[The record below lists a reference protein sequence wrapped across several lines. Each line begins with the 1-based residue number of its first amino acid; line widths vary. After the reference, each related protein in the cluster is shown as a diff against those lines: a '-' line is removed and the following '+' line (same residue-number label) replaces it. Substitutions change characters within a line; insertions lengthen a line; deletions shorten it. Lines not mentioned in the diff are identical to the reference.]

1 MDTLDIKIL
10 KYGQVDVITLR
21 GSLKLGDGVDNL
33 QQTMENLASHGGSQ
47 FVLDLSDVRY
57 MDSSGIG
64 LVVRVLTSAKQRGGS
79 LKLVNPSKYVTQT
92 LKMCSLLPL
101 FEVFAAEEEAIHSFD

>member
-1 MDTLDIKIL
+1 MDTVDIKVL
-10 KYGQVDVITLR
+10 KHGPVDVITLR
-21 GSLKLGDGVDNL
+21 GALTLGQAVDSL
-33 QQTMENLASHGGSQ
+33 QQILGNLASHGGSQ

-64 LVVRVLTSAKQRGGS
+64 LIVQVLTSAKQRGGS

-92 LKMCSLLPL
+92 LKMCQLLPL
-101 FEVFAAEEEAIHSFD
+101 FEVFAADEEAVHSFD